1 MFSASVPLCYCTNVH
16 PCRKGSDVER
26 VLDQY
31 TIPVR
36 QRCGFD
42 IGAGL
47 WLPADAL
54 GEVIVDSTRMKAVR
68 QALDARGLVC
78 YTLNAF
84 PYGDFHS
91 ERVKEQVYLPDW
103 SDSSRLD
110 YTTECAE
117 LLAHL
122 LPDGMDG
129 SISTLPLASKLFR
142 HADDFYPIVIAHLIE
157 LANRFDRL
165 ATHTG
170 QIIRLAIEPEPY
182 CLLETTAETVEFFQ
196 RLWSVADDVGCGE
209 VARRHLGV
217 CYDVCHQ
224 AVEFENAA
232 DAIRALQQADI
243 RINKVQISC
252 AIELEDASDT
262 AGVAE
267 VYDESRAAELHLNH
281 PRSGDFIVLAEPD
294 SWFTYYYW
302 LDDARCPDFAPTVD
316 IHRKPG
322 YDPAELFINPEL
334 KFPKLKIARKLLR
347 KKLGFRYLMDVIPI
361 HGELVRGS
369 HGLAAAS
376 SAEAPVFISART
388 DLVREPQISPVAIRS
403 LLLQH
408 LQS

>member
-1 MFSASVPLCYCTNVH
+1 MFSASIPLCYCTNVH
-16 PCRKGSDVER
+16 PCRRGSDVER
-26 VLDQY
+26 VLDEY
-31 TIPVR
+31 TVPVR

-54 GEVIVDSTRMKAVR
+54 REVIVDSARMKAVR

-103 SDSSRLD
+103 SDSTRLD
-110 YTTECAE
+110 YTTQCAE

-122 LPDGMDG
+122 LPTGMDG

-142 HADDFYPIVIAHLIE
+142 HGDDFYPIVIAHLIE

-165 ATHTG
+165 ATRAG
-170 QIIRLAIEPEPY
+170 QVIRLAIEPEPY

-232 DAIRALQQADI
+232 DAIRSLQQADI

-252 AIELEDASDT
+252 AIELEDASDAAARGALARFVEPRYLHQT
-262 AGVAE
+262 MA
-267 VYDESRAAELHLNH
+267 RAADGQVLRVPDLTTELTSHPNPDWLAATTWRTHFHVPVDAERIGILRTTRSELRRALAAIAQLDYAPHLE
-281 PRSGDFIVLAEPD
+281 VE
-294 SWFTYYYW
+294 TYTW
-302 LDDARCPDFAPTVD
+302 PVMPGATPVSLVD
-316 IHRKPG
+316 
-322 YDPAELFINPEL
+322 
-334 KFPKLKIARKLLR
+334 
-347 KKLGFRYLMDVIPI
+347 
-361 HGELVRGS
+361 
-369 HGLAAAS
+369 GLA
-376 SAEAPVFISART
+376 
-388 DLVREPQISPVAIRS
+388 RELIATRQLIQATA
-403 LLLQH
+403 
-408 LQS
+408 